1 MWEITEILSA
11 FLGTLGFSVV
21 FRSKRNCLLP
31 LALGGALAWAVYLFT
46 AAFSLSESLC
56 CFIASAIAG
65 IYSEILARILK
76 TPTTNIFIPAVL
88 PLVPGSSL
96 YYTMRY
102 AVAGEWEAF
111 LSRGEQTLKIALAIA
126 LGIITVSTA
135 VKLIFPAKRKN

>member
-1 MWEITEILSA
+1 MSAFTEIFSA

-46 AAFSLSESLC
+46 AFFNFSEPLRFFVASLTV
-56 CFIASAIAG
+56 G
-65 IYSEILARILK
+65 IYSEIFARILK

-88 PLVPGSSL
+88 PLVPGGSL

-102 AVAGEWEAF
+102 AVAGEWDAF

-135 VKLIFPAKRKN
+135 VKLIFPAKYKN